1 MKNKF
6 TITLVLIALT
16 VSVLGCGSL
25 NPLSQKGKAPSPTPR
40 DKTLTDK
47 GVDVVVGEEKIG
59 IPECD
64 DAMDMMTA
72 EANNPDDGY
81 IVKAGKAFFFNKI
94 KASIKKAIED
104 NKDKDK
110 NGDTTD
116 VAKQCKDFK
125 DQLIKFKAEE
135 DKKKNQ

>member
-6 TITLVLIALT
+6 TITLVLIIL
-16 VSVLGCGSL
+16 VGSVLGCGSL
-25 NPLSQKGKAPSPTPR
+25 NPLSPKGKAPSPTPR

-81 IVKAGKAFFFNKI
+81 IVKAGKQFFFNKI

-104 NKDKDK
+104 NKDK
-110 NGDTTD
+110 NGDNTE

-125 DQLIKFKAEE
+125 DQLVKFKADE
-135 DKKKNQ
+135 DKKKDK

>member
-6 TITLVLIALT
+6 TLALVLMVL
-16 VSVLGCGSL
+16 VGSVLGCGSL
-25 NPLSQKGKAPSPTPR
+25 NPLTDKGKSPSPTPR

-59 IPECD
+59 IAECD

-81 IVKAGKAFFFNKI
+81 IVKAGKQFFFNRI
-94 KASIKKAIED
+94 KQGIKQAIQD
-104 NKDKDK
+104 NK
-110 NGDTTD
+110 GDNAAIT
-116 VAKQCKDFK
+116 KQCKDFK
-125 DQLIKFKAEE
+125 DQLVKFKADE
-135 DKKKNQ
+135 DKKKTQTP

>member
-6 TITLVLIALT
+6 AITFVIVILIG
-16 VSVLGCGSL
+16 SVLGCGSL
-25 NPLSQKGKAPSPTPR
+25 NPLSQKGKPSPTPSK

-64 DAMDMMTA
+64 EAMDMMTA

-94 KASIKKAIED
+94 KESIKKAIED
-104 NKDKDK
+104 NK
-110 NGDTTD
+110 GDN
-116 VAKQCKDFK
+116 VEIAKQCKDFK
-125 DQLIKFKAEE
+125 DQLIKYKADEE
-135 DKKKNQ
+135 KKKNQ

>member
-6 TITLVLIALT
+6 TITLVLIVLT
-16 VSVLGCGSL
+16 ISVLGCGSL
-25 NPLSQKGKAPSPTPR
+25 NPLSEKGKAPSATPK

-81 IVKAGKAFFFNKI
+81 IVKAGKQFFFNKI
-94 KASIKKAIED
+94 KESIKKAIED
-104 NKDKDK
+104 NK
-110 NGDTTD
+110 GDNAE

-125 DQLIKFKAEE
+125 DQLVKFKADEE
-135 DKKKNQ
+135 KKKSQ

>member
-6 TITLVLIALT
+6 TTTLVIVIL
-16 VSVLGCGSL
+16 VGSVLGCGSL
-25 NPLSQKGKAPSPTPR
+25 NPLSQKGKPTPTPNR
-40 DKTLTDK
+40 DKTITDK

-59 IPECD
+59 IPACD
-64 DAMDMMTA
+64 EAMDMMTA

-94 KASIKKAIED
+94 KESIKKAIED
-104 NKDKDK
+104 NK
-110 NGDTTD
+110 GDNAE

-125 DQLIKFKAEE
+125 DQLIKYKADEE
-135 DKKKNQ
+135 KKKNQ